1 MLQSYQLYSRELSEL
16 PEGRLLI
23 TTINA
28 HSYNVAQQDT
38 EFAEALRQSDVLLPD
53 GISIVLAK
61 RMLTPKPPK
70 GELRKKIKKIAGEDL
85 FYWEMRRMNKMPPNQ
100 TSPQPSPRGEGERK
114 GEQKTASVLFLG
126 SSEEVLAKIKARA
139 ANDFPNVEVH
149 TYSPP
154 YKPEFSAED
163 NRAMLE
169 VINKVN
175 PDVLFVGMTAPK
187 QEKWAYKLVESSQL
201 IVDSEEKKKVDSGQ
215 FKVERQIVDNLQLK
229 VESEMQNTQYSEL
242 STIHYP
248 QSTNCQLS
256 IVHCPLTENCHVCCI
271 GAVFDFYAET
281 VKRAPQWIINIG
293 LEWLYRLV
301 SEPKRMWRRY
311 LIGNVKFIGYVI
323 KEIFEDLRI

>member
-1 MLQSYQLYSRELSEL
+1 MLQSFQLYSKELSEL

-61 RMLTPKPPK
+61 RLLS
-70 GELRKKIKKIAGEDL
+70 GDKIKKIAGEDL
-85 FYWEMRRMNKMPPNQ
+85 FYWEMNRIEVRSKQFAVSSKQFTERIIKTENETSNFSNSSILKPETRNEKHETPNVE
-100 TSPQPSPRGEGERK
+100 PE
-114 GEQKTASVLFLG
+114 TASVLFLG

-154 YKPEFSAED
+154 YKAEFTAED
-163 NRAMLE
+163 NRAMVE

-175 PDVLFVGMTAPK
+175 PAVLFVGMTAPK
-187 QEKWAYKLVESSQL
+187 QEKWAYRLVNPQP
-201 IVDSEEKKKVDSGQ
+201 
-215 FKVERQIVDNLQLK
+215 LK
-229 VESEMQNTQYSEL
+229 GGKNGDMHLKN
-242 STIHYP
+242 P
-248 QSTNCQLS
+248 
-256 IVHCPLTENCHVCCI
+256 PLGVRGNFHICCI

-311 LIGNVKFIGYVI
+311 LIGNVKFVWAIVGEKIRKV
-323 KEIFEDLRI
+323 